1 MPHDTTSISNP
12 FVNKARVWHVQA
24 HRSAGRGAG
33 VHHGGAADDADV
45 RAALGVLLGRGHHAR
60 RRQALLRPPRRQRRG
75 AAHHRGD
82 GARGEPWPEALGLWH
97 GQLGFL
103 MEAAF
108 SAPYTS
114 RCCPWHHQAAAVR
127 KHSHTSQRHVQ
138 YESSC
143 GGSSHVCMCCRDGA
157 EGGCF
162 VDDIRDQL
170 NVKRAPG
177 VGCRGRPRRTEWRA
191 AAQPGGHYCESELL
205 AAGTPLPLLHL
216 PLTYSARC
224 SCINAVDQPL
234 PEVSKTGTCA
244 ALAWVCAATNYR
256 LYRNGTS
263 VSCVGVAAA

>member
-1 MPHDTTSISNP
+1 MTLLRYQTPS
-12 FVNKARVWHVQA
+12 VNKARVWHVQA

-114 RCCPWHHQAAAVR
+114 GCCPWHHQAAAVR

-143 GGSSHVCMCCRDGA
+143 GGSSHGCMCCRDGA

-216 PLTYSARC
+216 PLTYSA
-224 SCINAVDQPL
+224 A
-234 PEVSKTGTCA
+234 G
-244 ALAWVCAATNYR
+244 
-256 LYRNGTS
+256 
-263 VSCVGVAAA
+263 AAASTLSTNPCLKSLKRVPGLHLLGCAQPQTTGCIGMARASHALG